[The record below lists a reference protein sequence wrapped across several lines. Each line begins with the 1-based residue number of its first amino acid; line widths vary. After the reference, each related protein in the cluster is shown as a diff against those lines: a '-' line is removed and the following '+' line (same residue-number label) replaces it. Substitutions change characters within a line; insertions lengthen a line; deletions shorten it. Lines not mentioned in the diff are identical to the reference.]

1 MNSFKNKEIQIV
13 AFAAPYPANYGG
25 VIDVFYKIKALFD
38 LGVKVHLHTYI
49 YDDHYP
55 TKELESICASVHY
68 YKRANTHKYL
78 QGWPYIIS
86 TRYNKKL
93 IEQVK
98 LLKHD
103 VILEGLHT
111 CFLVPYLKEAQI
123 SFSIR
128 MHNIEWKY
136 YRFLAELELSYVK
149 KKYFLEEA
157 RRLKSFE
164 KIIEGSKILSI
175 SKKDTEYL
183 HQTYPSARIIDI
195 PPFHHNKK
203 INILSGQGEYAIFHA
218 NLSVNENEQ
227 AALWLIEKVFN
238 KIEYPL
244 IIAGKNPS
252 ERLQLAVNAYPNIQL
267 ESNPTDVKMK
277 QLMMDAH
284 IHLLPNRQPTGTKIK
299 WINSLYVA
307 RYIIVNPEIC
317 PNHHE
322 TSGVFVSNDANIIQ
336 QTLLLLK
343 DKIFTEKELASRKE
357 WVGTTYN
364 NISNAQLILG

>member
-1 MNSFKNKEIQIV
+1 MSNLNNKEIQIV
-13 AFAAPYPANYGG
+13 AFAAPYPPNYGG
-25 VIDVFYKIKALFD
+25 VIDVFYKIKALKEI
-38 LGVKVHLHTYI
+38 GVKVHLHTYI

-55 TKELESICASVHY
+55 TKELERICASVQY

-86 TRYNKKL
+86 SRYNKKL

-98 LLKHD
+98 LMKHE

-111 CFLVPYLKEAQI
+111 CFLVPYLKEAKI
-123 SFSIR
+123 PFSIR

-136 YRFLAELELSYVK
+136 YKFLAEIELSYVK

-157 RRLKSFE
+157 RRLKNFE
-164 KIIEGSKILSI
+164 KVIEGTKILSI
-175 SKKDTEYL
+175 SKKDTAYL
-183 HQTYPSARIIDI
+183 KQTYPSARVIDV
-195 PPFHHNKK
+195 PPFHRDSKVE
-203 INILSGQGEYAIFHA
+203 ILTGQGEYAIFHG

-238 KIEYPL
+238 KIDYPL

-252 ERLQLAVNAYPNIQL
+252 NKLQLAINAYPHIEL
-267 ESNPTDVKMK
+267 EPNPSEKKMK
-277 QLMMDAH
+277 QLMQEAH

-317 PNHHE
+317 PEHHE
-322 TSGVFVSNDANIIQ
+322 VSGVFVSDSAKIVQ
-336 QTLLLLK
+336 QTIILLK
-343 DKIFTEKELASRKE
+343 DKTFTEEELTYRKE
-357 WVGTTYN
+357 WVGTAYSN
-364 NISNAQLILG
+364 SSNAQLIVG